1 MNYQETEEEL
11 SRVIPIKSDAGLAHI
26 DNPLNELQQ
35 APAKKQEVALDV
47 GVNEEVKQPLNKRQ
61 DKRISKQAIEIA
73 YLQVENKRLFEQLAR
88 LKNKLNHQTI
98 DLAES
103 QQREKQLNANLAMNR
118 LHKEEGVDTSIEPIH
133 RIKTAIEQQ
142 PDLLK
147 ANSINGD
154 ESPEQ
159 VAISSQVLSEEDHV
173 ETALTNIAEVNA
185 FTGAIEFGFSYEQDN
200 QVTRSLKGRLIL
212 DYDKVDRYN
221 LNSDLKFEFE
231 SEDGDRSTDKFR
243 WQLQSDWNLDP
254 VNLIFARS
262 DMQRS
267 QFSSYKQ
274 EDIFAIGYGRIFFN
288 DNNHKF
294 NTEIGPGYK
303 SSVPNDTKKAVS
315 VDEFILRTR
324 LNYERIVSE
333 NLQLTLEGVFEMG
346 HSNSVY
352 SVEFRAQNRIY
363 RQLYLTF
370 DVNYKYYQNV
380 PVETVNQEVSTGFN
394 IMYAF

>member
-1 MNYQETEEEL
+1 MNF
-11 SRVIPIKSDAGLAHI
+11 
-26 DNPLNELQQ
+26 
-35 APAKKQEVALDV
+35 
-47 GVNEEVKQPLNKRQ
+47 
-61 DKRISKQAIEIA
+61 IE
-73 YLQVENKRLFEQLAR
+73 
-88 LKNKLNHQTI
+88 KN
-98 DLAES
+98 
-103 QQREKQLNANLAMNR
+103 NL
-118 LHKEEGVDTSIEPIH
+118 LP
-133 RIKTAIEQQ
+133 
-142 PDLLK
+142 
-147 ANSINGD
+147 
-154 ESPEQ
+154 
-159 VAISSQVLSEEDHV
+159 
-173 ETALTNIAEVNA
+173 
-185 FTGAIEFGFSYEQDN
+185 
-200 QVTRSLKGRLIL
+200 SLKGVEHIQNDIKLLRKLSPNHKLLNQSNDLNQFNIVRISSNIILALLDLTSCELIKSNRDNTNIDTTDQQSTPNAGEAPTLSNKTTKFEEYPDIDWNNNSDANIQMCILLYDDRIRTYKRMKEIDAIL
-212 DYDKVDRYN
+212 DDKQELSQEMVELDILNKQAQDELKSYN
-221 LNSDLKFEFE
+221 NDKCFLFIHNFTQYLKFEFE